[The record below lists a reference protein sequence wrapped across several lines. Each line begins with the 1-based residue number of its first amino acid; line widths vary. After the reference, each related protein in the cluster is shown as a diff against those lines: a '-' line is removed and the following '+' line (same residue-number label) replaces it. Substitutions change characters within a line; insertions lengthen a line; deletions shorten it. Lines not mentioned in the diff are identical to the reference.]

1 MVAPAIG
8 LSNTPAFIR
17 AGTSLAKLA
26 SALVLIAAL
35 TDISTAQ
42 PASAATAQGW
52 AYPALKDWLQIGG
65 SLAVVII
72 AGSFALRQQRRASSA
87 QRDLEL
93 EKLNTTRRQAELSEE
108 RAAST
113 RFRQAQVLPFLE
125 RLHASLTYSFAV
137 VQIPDFFRDLG
148 TQVPQIRLHTDST
161 VDDWLRSMRQ
171 MSEYRIQ
178 LLLTLEVE
186 RIPAVVKLMTELVEH
201 ARSVISVR
209 QKYWYKQAE
218 RSELRSTQSDYVRVG
233 YQLLLEVKEAILVP
247 SAHRAMSDAEK
258 QRLASELATPL
269 EKSGTVAV
277 PYGEIQDFSWLS
289 IWQIDI
295 RPDWQKFEQAASH
308 STLDEFME
316 AAKSLAKQLYD
327 VEDVID
333 TKLVVVTESEQ
344 TMVICLSAKLP
355 SLRRLRQF
363 QDVDLPSYR
372 RAFRVLWSSH
382 RAPIEITTGTSKDGR
397 QGSQS
402 NAESDTPSGQSS
414 AATGQPCA
422 AAK

>member
-1 MVAPAIG
+1 MVAPTVG
-8 LSNTPAFIR
+8 LANTPASVR

-26 SALVLIAAL
+26 SALVLSAAL
-35 TDISTAQ
+35 TDVSTAQ
-42 PASAATAQGW
+42 PAGAATAPDS
-52 AYPALKDWLQIGG
+52 AHPALKEWLQIGG
-65 SLAVVII
+65 SLAVAII

-148 TQVPQIRLHTDST
+148 TRVPQIRLHTDST
-161 VDDWLRSMRQ
+161 VADWLRSMEQ

-218 RSELRSTQSDYVRVG
+218 RSELRSAQSDYVRVG

-247 SAHRAMSDAEK
+247 SAHRDNCH
-258 QRLASELATPL
+258 PL
-269 EKSGTVAV
+269 H
-277 PYGEIQDFSWLS
+277 F
-289 IWQIDI
+289 I
-295 RPDWQKFEQAASH
+295 RGSCKVNFLQNGQ
-308 STLDEFME
+308 TLKHEC
-316 AAKSLAKQLYD
+316 
-327 VEDVID
+327 
-333 TKLVVVTESEQ
+333 TEE
-344 TMVICLSAKLP
+344 
-355 SLRRLRQF
+355 
-363 QDVDLPSYR
+363 
-372 RAFRVLWSSH
+372 SSSNEHTQQYAH
-382 RAPIEITTGTSKDGR
+382 R
-397 QGSQS
+397 
-402 NAESDTPSGQSS
+402 
-414 AATGQPCA
+414 
-422 AAK
+422 